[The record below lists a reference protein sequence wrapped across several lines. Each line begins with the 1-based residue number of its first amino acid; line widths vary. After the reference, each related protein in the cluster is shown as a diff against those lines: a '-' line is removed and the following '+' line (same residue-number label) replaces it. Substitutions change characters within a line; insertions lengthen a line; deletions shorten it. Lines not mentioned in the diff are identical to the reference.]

1 MYTVV
6 LLTSGQ
12 PATNPRLVK
21 EADALSEKGYKVIV
35 IYQYRTDWASKLDEK
50 ILEDSK
56 WESICIGGNPISNHI
71 IYLKSKLFHKL
82 AKLLVK
88 WFGFKNTLSEL
99 ALGRC
104 VLLLTKKA
112 KSLPA
117 DLYIAHNL
125 GALPA
130 AVLAAKKNNAKCGF
144 DAEDFHRNENS
155 NDSMHPDV
163 LLNTY
168 IENKYLPKLDYLS
181 TSSPLISDAYQLL
194 YPELKPK
201 TILNVFPEQHIQTF
215 SENTPK
221 LKLFWFSQTIGFNR
235 GLEDVIN
242 AMGRLK
248 SSFVELHLLGS
259 INLSTKQA
267 FENFAKEKGV
277 DHHLLFFYPPIQA
290 SEIFSFASQFD
301 IGLATEIGVP
311 YNRDLCLTNKIF
323 TYIQAGLATIAS
335 DTTAQMQ
342 LLTTFKEMGMIYER
356 KKIKTLQDIFYTYL
370 NDKKMLKNHKINAK
384 RYANEELNWD
394 IEKDKFLTVV
404 KNIVQH

>member
-1 MYTVV
+1 LHTVV

-21 EADALSEKGYKVIV
+21 EADALSQEGYKVIV
-35 IYQYRTDWASKLDEK
+35 IYQYRTEWASKLDEK
-50 ILEDSK
+50 ILKDSM
-56 WESICIGGNPISNHI
+56 WESICVGGNPISDNL

-88 WFGFKNTLSEL
+88 YFGFKNKISEL

-104 VLLLTKKA
+104 VSLLTKKA

-155 NDSMHPDV
+155 DDAKHPEV
-163 LLNTY
+163 LLNIY
-168 IENKYLPKLDYLS
+168 IENKYLPKLNYLT
-181 TSSPLISDAYQLL
+181 TSSPLISEAYQLL
-194 YPELKPK
+194 YPTLTPQ
-201 TILNVFPEQHIQTF
+201 TILNVFPKQDIRTF
-215 SENTPK
+215 SDNNPK
-221 LKLFWFSQTIGFNR
+221 LKLFWFSQTIGFSR
-235 GLEDVIN
+235 GLEDVIK
-242 AMGRLK
+242 AMGMLK
-248 SSFVELHLLGS
+248 SNFVELHMLGS
-259 INLSTKQA
+259 INLSTKKA

-323 TYIQAGLATIAS
+323 TYIHAGLATIAS

-356 KKIKTLQDIFYTYL
+356 KKIKTLHDIFYTYL

-394 IEKDKFLTVV
+394 IEKDKFISLV
-404 KNIVQH
+404 KKIVQH